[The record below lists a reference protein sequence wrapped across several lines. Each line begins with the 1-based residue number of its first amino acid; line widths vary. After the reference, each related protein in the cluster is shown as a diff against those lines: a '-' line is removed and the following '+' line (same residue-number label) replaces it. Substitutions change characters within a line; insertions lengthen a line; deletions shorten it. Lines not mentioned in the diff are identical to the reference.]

1 MSRRR
6 PQGPLQAAFAFFASF
21 GLSCV
26 LLLFLFLLTYLG
38 TLAQVEVGLHEA
50 QKRYFESWFLVHQLG
65 PVPLPLP
72 GGQLC
77 MWLLAL
83 NLVCGGFIR
92 IRKTSATAGI
102 LVTHVGIVM
111 LLLAAV
117 VKLEASEDGYL
128 RLYEGQSGDVF
139 VDYVHSELAIW
150 DASERV
156 DVLETLVKYE
166 DLVACAGPEGRTFRN
181 DALPFELTVSHYLR
195 NADPLP
201 KGPNW
206 SASTPV
212 VDGYALREREPET
225 EASANTAGVYV
236 AARDKE
242 TGERSEALLHVLQVA
257 PWTFES
263 GGRTWAIDLRRA
275 RYPMPFSVRLE
286 KFYKVDHPGMSMAR
300 EYKSDVVKITADGDE
315 QPVLIEMNEP
325 LRAEGLVLYQADY
338 GPKTERGETGPPY
351 SVFAVKR
358 DPSDQWP
365 LYACIVITLGMGWAF
380 IDKLL
385 KHIRASRLRQS
396 RAAAVTAAA
405 APEKVVEREPALL
418 KEA

>member
-1 MSRRR
+1 MSRKRAS
-6 PQGPLQAAFAFFASF
+6 GPLQAAYAILSSF

-50 QKRYFESWFLVHQLG
+50 QKRYFESWFLVHHLG
-65 PVPLPLP
+65 PIPLPLP

-77 MWLLAL
+77 MWLLAV
-83 NLVCGGFIR
+83 NLLLGGFVR
-92 IRKTSATAGI
+92 IRKTKATAGI
-102 LVTHVGIVM
+102 LVVHLGIVM

-128 RLYEGQSGDVF
+128 RLYEGQTGGVF
-139 VDYVHSELAIW
+139 VDYIHNELAIW
-150 DASERV
+150 DADEVV
-156 DVLETLVKYE
+156 DVAETLVGHD
-166 DLVACAGPEGRTFRN
+166 DLVACVGSEGRTFQN

-195 NADPLP
+195 NSDPLP

-206 SASTPV
+206 TAATPV
-212 VDGYALREREPET
+212 VDGFALLERAPAT
-225 EASANTAGVYV
+225 EAAANAAGVFV
-236 AARDKE
+236 SARDKA
-242 TGERSEALLHVLQVA
+242 TGARSEGLLHTLQMA

-286 KFYKVDHPGMSMAR
+286 KFYKVDHPGMTMAR
-300 EYKSDVVKITADGDE
+300 EYKSDVIKITADGDE

-338 GPKTERGETGPPY
+338 GPKPGESGPPY

-358 DPSDQWP
+358 DPTDQWP
-365 LYACIVITLGMGWAF
+365 LYACIVITIGMSWAF
-380 IDKLL
+380 IVKLMG
-385 KHIRASRLRQS
+385 HIRATRLRQS
-396 RAAAVTAAA
+396 RAVSAATAPPA
-405 APEKVVEREPALL
+405 KSVKREPALA

>member
-6 PQGPLQAAFAFFASF
+6 PKGPLQSVFAFFASF

-38 TLAQVEVGLHEA
+38 TLAQVEYGLHEA
-50 QKRYFESWFLVHQLG
+50 QKRYFESWYLFHEVG
-65 PVPLPLP
+65 PLSLPLP

-83 NLVCGGFIR
+83 NLICGGFIR
-92 IRKTSATAGI
+92 IRKTTATAGI
-102 LVTHVGIVM
+102 LVVHVGIVM

-139 VDYVHSELAIW
+139 VDYVHNELVLW
-150 DASERV
+150 DANEVV
-156 DVLETLVKYE
+156 DVAETLITHD
-166 DLVACAGPEGRTFRN
+166 DLVACAGEDGRTFRN
-181 DALPFELTVSHYLR
+181 ETLPFELTVSHYLT

-206 SASTPV
+206 RESSPV
-212 VDGYALREREPET
+212 VDGYALLEREPET
-225 EASANTAGVYV
+225 EASANVAGLFVS
-236 AARDKE
+236 ARDKA
-242 TGERSEALLHVLQVA
+242 TGERFEGLLHTFQKA
-257 PWTFES
+257 PWTFPS
-263 GGRTWAIDLRRA
+263 GGRTWAVDMRRA

-300 EYKSDVVKITADGDE
+300 EYKSDVVKITDDGDE

-325 LRAEGLVLYQADY
+325 LRAGGLVLYQADY
-338 GPKTERGETGPPY
+338 GPKMERGETGPPY

-358 DPSDQWP
+358 DPTDQWP
-365 LYACIVITLGMGWAF
+365 LYACIVITIGMSWAF
-380 IDKLL
+380 IVKLL
-385 KHIRASRLRQS
+385 GHIKATRLRQS
-396 RAAAVTAAA
+396 RAASAGIAAE
-405 APEKVVEREPALL
+405 PRPVVNREPALA
-418 KEA
+418 EEV